1 MSNRG
6 VEEGRGKRMDDDRL
20 RTKEMGQMIGRL
32 NTNDS
37 PIEIKIR
44 LVHQSYS
51 LEIIQPAIHEGNT

>member
-6 VEEGRGKRMDDDRL
+6 AEERRGKRMNNSCL
-20 RTKEMGQMIGRL
+20 ETKETVQMIVRL

>member
-1 MSNRG
+1 
-6 VEEGRGKRMDDDRL
+6 MDDGCL
-20 RTKEMGQMIGRL
+20 RTKEMVQMIGRL

-44 LVHQSYS
+44 LIYQSYS

>member
-1 MSNRG
+1 
-6 VEEGRGKRMDDDRL
+6 MDDGCL
-20 RTKEMGQMIGRL
+20 RTKEMVQMIVRL

>member
-1 MSNRG
+1 MND
-6 VEEGRGKRMDDDRL
+6 GRLG
-20 RTKEMGQMIGRL
+20 TKETVQMIGQL

-51 LEIIQPAIHEGNT
+51 LEIIQPAIHENNT

>member
-1 MSNRG
+1 MNNG
-6 VEEGRGKRMDDDRL
+6 YLE
-20 RTKEMGQMIGRL
+20 TKEMVQMIGRL

-44 LVHQSYS
+44 LVYQGYS

>member
-1 MSNRG
+1 
-6 VEEGRGKRMDDDRL
+6 MDDGCL
-20 RTKEMGQMIGRL
+20 RTKEMGQMIVRL

-51 LEIIQPAIHEGNT
+51 LEIIQPAMHENNT

>member
-6 VEEGRGKRMDDDRL
+6 AEEGRGGGMDDGRF
-20 RTKEMGQMIGRL
+20 RTKEMVQMIVRL

-44 LVHQSYS
+44 LVHQNYS
-51 LEIIQPAIHEGNT
+51 LEIIQPSIHEGNT